1 MHPPTDAPL
10 PTVLVVDDSALIR
23 QVLTDLIDASGRYR
37 VVGRARNG
45 REALERVRRVDPD
58 LVTMD
63 LEMPEM
69 DGLEAIAH
77 LMRDAPR
84 PIVVVSAHAGP
95 GTAAA
100 IRALELG
107 AVEVVAKRGTAPADL
122 DGLGRALLAA
132 LHTAHQAKL
141 VHAPLPPL
149 APLPPRR
156 AVPPDAA
163 MAPRARRVVAIAAST
178 GGPRALAQLMPR
190 LAPDGSAGVV
200 IVQHMPPN
208 FTRSLAE
215 RLDAGSRLHVV
226 EASDR
231 TPLLADTAYVAPGD
245 YHMRVRRTDEGA
257 ELRLDR
263 SKPVWGV
270 RPAADPLFHTV
281 AEVFGDRAVAV
292 VLTGMGR
299 DGASGLAAIRA
310 AGGYGI
316 VQDRDSSVIF
326 GMPQAAREA
335 GADEVCALDAIAEA
349 VTRAGSRRPA

>member
-1 MHPPTDAPL
+1 
-10 PTVLVVDDSALIR
+10 VLVVDDSALIR
-23 QVLTDLIDASGRYR
+23 QVLTDLIDRSGRFE

-45 REALERVRRVDPD
+45 RDALDQVRRLDPD

-69 DGLEAIAH
+69 DGLEAIGH

-107 AVEVVAKRGTAPADL
+107 AVEVVAKRGTAPAEL
-122 DGLGRALLAA
+122 DHLGRDLLTALDA
-132 LHTAHQAKL
+132 AHQANL
-141 VHAPLPPL
+141 THAPLLRPVV
-149 APLPPRR
+149 PLPP
-156 AVPPDAA
+156 PPPEPTTAA
-163 MAPRARRVVAIAAST
+163 IAPRASHVVAIAAST
-178 GGPRALAQLMPR
+178 GGPRALAEVIPR
-190 LAPDGSAGVV
+190 LVPDGSTAVL

-226 EASDR
+226 EASDH

-245 YHMRVRRTDEGA
+245 YHLRVAHGGDGA

-263 SKPVWGV
+263 SAPVWGV
-270 RPAADPLFHTV
+270 RPAADPLFESV
-281 AEVFGDRAVAV
+281 AATFGDRAVAV

-299 DGASGLAAIRA
+299 DGAAGVAMVRA

-316 VQDRDSSVIF
+316 AQDRRTAVIF

-335 GADEVCALDAIAEA
+335 GADEVCALDAIAAA
-349 VTRAGSRRPA
+349 VTGARGRRRS